1 MDQLAKRTTT
11 EEARVA
17 STDADNGSIRETG
30 QRQLPEHLCRR
41 ICELAASREL
51 SVESLMES
59 LLNAAPRALEQGAT
73 LGSGRHAELPAVTPA
88 EIIGMV
94 RENRESGGFV

>member
-1 MDQLAKRTTT
+1 MDQLAKKTTT

-17 STDADNGSIRETG
+17 STDADNGSIRQTG
-30 QRQLPEHLCRR
+30 ERQLPEHLCRR

-59 LLNAAPRALEQGAT
+59 LLTAAPRALEEGVPVS
-73 LGSGRHAELPAVTPA
+73 SGRHAVLPAVTPA
-88 EIIGMV
+88 AVIGMV

>member
-11 EEARVA
+11 EEARA
-17 STDADNGSIRETG
+17 ATTDADNGSIRESG

-59 LLNAAPRALEQGAT
+59 LLNAAPRALEKRMT
-73 LGSGRHAELPAVTPA
+73 PGSRRHAVLPAVTPA
-88 EIIGMV
+88 AVTGMV

>member
-1 MDQLAKRTTT
+1 MDQLAKRTNT

-17 STDADNGSIRETG
+17 STDADNGRIRETG

-59 LLNAAPRALEQGAT
+59 LLNAAPRALDNGVT
-73 LGSGRHAELPAVTPA
+73 VVRGRHAVLPAVAPA
-88 EIIGMV
+88 AVIDMV